1 VKCRYLSPLSYLD
14 HLQNLQSYTIEWYW
28 SQKERELYL
37 RTGPARRGE
46 REWSRSFAMGQ
57 SLQNLLGRHSDT
69 RLFAIPDSIDSG
81 HEHLQ
86 NLLLQRTKLSND
98 IAQIRALLKKVS
110 LNRSYSRASLK
121 PKSSQ
126 RHHRSPSTS
135 VRPARRELERACRIA
150 LMEAAEAISAEN
162 VYDRIQKRGSLTFA
176 GYKRPLR
183 AIALAMNALVKRREA
198 GLMEIDGSRRW
209 RWEPERTSVEDLAHS
224 ARA

>member
-1 VKCRYLSPLSYLD
+1 
-14 HLQNLQSYTIEWYW
+14 
-28 SQKERELYL
+28 
-37 RTGPARRGE
+37 
-46 REWSRSFAMGQ
+46 MGQ
-57 SLQNLLGRHSDT
+57 SLHNLLGRHSDT
-69 RLFAIPDSIDSG
+69 RLFTIPDSVDSG

-162 VYDRIQKRGSLTFA
+162 VYD
-176 GYKRPLR
+176 
-183 AIALAMNALVKRREA
+183 LVAYQRDWMMAAKGQGITGQGPVNMTCRRSFIP
-198 GLMEIDGSRRW
+198 G
-209 RWEPERTSVEDLAHS
+209 
-224 ARA
+224 